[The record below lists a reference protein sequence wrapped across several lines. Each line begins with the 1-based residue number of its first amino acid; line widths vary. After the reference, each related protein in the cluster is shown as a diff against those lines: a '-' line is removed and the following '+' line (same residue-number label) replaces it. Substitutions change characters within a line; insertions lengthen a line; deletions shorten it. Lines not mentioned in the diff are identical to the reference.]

1 MKHIWTTWVRNILVL
16 FGASI
21 FFLGGCARSSY
32 APAEM
37 REESKALDGGYA
49 PAEAPAPQE
58 MESST
63 ASMVSNQ
70 SQPERLVIKNA
81 NLTIVVPDPTISM
94 NNISLM
100 ADEMGGFV
108 VSANMYQQTLSGG
121 IEVPRASITIRVP
134 AEKLNQSL
142 DRIRSE
148 SDQDPQT
155 ESLSSQ
161 DVTNEYVDLQS
172 RLKNLEAAEVEL
184 TKIMQEA
191 HRTEDV
197 LAVYSQLVSMR
208 EQIEVIK
215 GQMKYFEQSA
225 ALSVIS
231 IELVA
236 DASIQPIV
244 IGGWKPAGV
253 AKEAIESLLKAMQSL
268 ASALIWIVIFWLPI
282 LLALFIVFILPPI
295 LIFRAWRKRRQNQ
308 KAIEKLETPAP

>member
-1 MKHIWTTWVRNILVL
+1 MKQTSTTWVKNGLIL
-16 FGASI
+16 FGIAILILSA
-21 FFLGGCARSSY
+21 CAPAAY

-37 REESKALDGGYA
+37 REASKELDGGYA
-49 PAEAPAPQE
+49 PAAAPAPQE

-63 ASMVSNQ
+63 TSMVSNQ

-81 NLTIVVPDPTISM
+81 NLTIVVPDPTVSM

-134 AEKLNQSL
+134 AEKLNQAL

-184 TKIMQEA
+184 TQIMQEA

-197 LAVYSQLVSMR
+197 LAVYNQLVSMR

-225 ALSVIS
+225 ALSAIS

-236 DASIQPIV
+236 DASIQPIE

-253 AKEAIESLLKAMQSL
+253 AKEAIESMLKAMQAL
-268 ASALIWIVIFWLPI
+268 VSALIWIILFLLPI
-282 LLALFIVFILPPI
+282 LLVLFIVFILPLI
-295 LIFRAWRKRRQNQ
+295 LIFRVWRKRRQHK
-308 KAIEKLETPAP
+308 KAIEKVETPAP